1 MKQITKYILAL
12 ILGATT
18 LVSCEI
24 NDQIGDIA
32 RTGDIAANIYMVIP
46 SSIVDA
52 GNPVAFH
59 AEYWSVDDQFESL
72 SIGYSIQANMNYS
85 ITAVATNYTYT
96 MDSSEVARE
105 YQAIKSF
112 EHAAGNYDA
121 EARSYVIND
130 DFPVSYTLATSSIG
144 NSDTY
149 NEELINSVF
158 PAYAIAAFYDGFFE
172 TLDYNLMKHYVVTSN
187 GIVDEETFESHWD
200 TELVEDPAGG
210 DPTEI
215 KTMKAESVETLKSY
229 TKQIPLSQIVYNANK
244 FIYEIGYTK
253 SYELN
258 ARFRVVN
265 GTGIENFSEEKTI
278 TVN

>member
-24 NDQIGDIA
+24 NDPIGDIA

-52 GNPVAFH
+52 GNPVDFH

-72 SIGYSIQANMNYS
+72 SIGYAIQAKMSYS

-105 YQAIKSF
+105 YQPIKSF
-112 EHAAGNYDA
+112 EHSSDNYDA
-121 EARSYVIND
+121 EARAYVIND
-130 DFPVSYTLATSSIG
+130 DFPVSYTLATSGIG

-158 PAYAIAAFYDGFFE
+158 PESAIAAFYDGFFE
-172 TLDYNLMKHYVVTSN
+172 TLDYDLMKNLVVTTHA
-187 GIVDEETFESHWD
+187 IVDEETFESHWN
-200 TELVEDPAGG
+200 TETIEDPAGG
-210 DPTEI
+210 DPIEV
-215 KTMKAESVETLKSY
+215 KTMKEESVPTLKSY
-229 TKQIPLSQIVYNANK
+229 TKQIPLSDIVYNANK
-244 FIYEIGYTK
+244 FIYEIAYTK

-258 ARFRVVN
+258 TRFRIVN
-265 GTGIENFSEEKTI
+265 GTGIENFSEVKTI